1 MGAMPTYRANHFR
14 RHLAHETMA
23 MGIGHHEYVAPD
35 DAAAIKTA
43 KSLFADQYA
52 EATDRIGIV
61 EIQEGRD
68 PRHVWLTGDH

>member
-1 MGAMPTYRANHFR
+1 
-14 RHLAHETMA
+14 